1 MSYEESFLSTCD
13 AEGQAPSWALI
24 QIFDEHGADIEP
36 FMTSTVEALWHDGET
51 ILSWLGY

>member
-13 AEGQAPSWALI
+13 AEGLAPAWAI
-24 QIFDEHGADIEP
+24 VQIFDEHGSSLEEYQASCSNWEN
-36 FMTSTVEALWHDGET
+36 GEV